1 MVKKALSKTKKT
13 AKKKKPIKKT
23 EHKVHEIKLKKDDYE
38 ITITETPIK
47 RSSVRKKPEKK
58 MKKSMKR
65 KSSKTSKAKGVRK
78 KTSKA
83 KKVRKKTPKKKAIKV
98 VRKAPEKKS
107 TKEIGVEKALMENFV
122 GLQKVMVNL
131 SSRFDELST
140 QISGLLNLFEVSAR
154 AMAKKEFSRS
164 SDPDLVKVIDK
175 LDNLSQHAGLIGRG
189 LALIHE
195 VNEESQGRKIPEP
208 YFEPRPIPT
217 NFRPKPLPTNP
228 SLRNPNL
235 GPRPIPPQ
243 FKPQP
248 LPTTPPLRNPN
259 LGQTPQQ
266 PQFQG
271 STEMQPS
278 IMKPKDQGPTQ
289 APQRIPKKPFVNEV
303 DESGVPE
310 KNV

>member
-1 MVKKALSKTKKT
+1 MVKKALSKTKKN

-23 EHKVHEIKLKKDDYE
+23 VHKTHKIKLKKDDYE

-47 RSSVRKKPEKK
+47 RSSTKRKPV
-58 MKKSMKR
+58 KKSKKSVRR
-65 KSSKTSKAKGVRK
+65 KSSKI
-78 KTSKA
+78 SKA
-83 KKVRKKTPKKKAIKV
+83 KKVRKKAPKKKTRKV
-98 VRKAPEKKS
+98 VRKAPKKVS
-107 TKEIGVEKALMENFV
+107 AKEIGVEKALMENFV

-154 AMAKKEFSRS
+154 AMAKKEFSRG

-195 VNEESQGRKIPEP
+195 VNEEGHGRKIPEP
-208 YFEPRPIPT
+208 YFEPNPTST
-217 NFRPKPLPTNP
+217 NFRPQIPPTKPQ
-228 SLRNPNL
+228 LRNPNL
-235 GPRPIPPQ
+235 GPKPVPPQ

-248 LPTTPPLRNPN
+248 LPTPQLKNPN
-259 LGQTPQQ
+259 LGQTPQP

-271 STEMQPS
+271 NMGMQPS
-278 IMKPKDQGPTQ
+278 IMKPKDQEPTYVPKRTQ
-289 APQRIPKKPFVNEV
+289 SQRIPKTPQVNEV
-303 DESGVPE
+303 DESSVRE
-310 KNV
+310 ENV